1 MAKAA
6 LLAGPHLACR
16 PGCTECCIGPFSITE
31 LDAHRL
37 RRGLRELKRAD
48 PPRAAR
54 VAERAARAAAA
65 MQPFAGEKEDGLAV
79 RFAGLAC
86 PALDPAGGTCDLY
99 AWRPISCRTFGP
111 PVRFG
116 VDAPPPCRLCFTEAA
131 AAEVE
136 RCRVEVDPE
145 GLEEALLEE
154 IGGPATLVAFAL
166 ASGEPS

>member
-16 PGCTECCIGPFSITE
+16 PGCTECCIGPFSITA

-37 RRGLRELKRAD
+37 RLGLKQLQSTD
-48 PPRAAR
+48 PARAAR
-54 VAERAARAAAA
+54 VADRAARAAAA
-65 MQPFAGEKEDGLAV
+65 MRPFTGEKEDGLGV

-86 PALDPAGGTCDLY
+86 PALDTTHGTCDLY

-111 PVRFG
+111 PVLFG
-116 VDAPPPCRLCFTEAA
+116 LDGTPPCRLCFTEAT

-136 RCRVEVDPE
+136 RCRVEVDPD

-166 ASGEPS
+166 ASDEPS